1 MSSETCGL
9 DNDPGDLVGVTV
21 TAGSPVLQVAVSLGR
36 NLPGYSDMKDISQ
49 QSSNISTSPS
59 LTCLMLQP
67 LLATP
72 ALKSWMLE
80 VSLAP
85 ASLRSLSFPS

>member
-36 NLPGYSDMKDISQ
+36 NLPGYSERH
-49 QSSNISTSPS
+49 QSAI
-59 LTCLMLQP
+59 
-67 LLATP
+67 
-72 ALKSWMLE
+72 K
-80 VSLAP
+80 
-85 ASLRSLSFPS
+85 